1 MSHAGAAAPEVSV
14 VMPCLNEEAAIG
26 ACIEKIRRTFDQ
38 AGLDGEIV
46 VCDNGST
53 DRSVAIAEAMGARVV
68 HQPERG
74 YGNAYL
80 KGFDSARGRYLVM
93 GDADDTY
100 DFTLI
105 PEFLKALREG
115 GNAFVT
121 GSRYLGGG
129 DGNIT
134 GLHRWFGNPAL
145 TRILNALFGTR
156 YTDVYCGFR
165 AFSREA
171 YERIRPVSPGME
183 FNLELAINA
192 GLAGLKTAE
201 IPIVLAPR
209 KGESKLRTFR
219 DGWRSLR
226 MMLLYSPNQLFLVP
240 GSVLLSLGLLL
251 HVAVLLGLVRFGGR
265 PAAGVTAVFATV
277 LSVVGFEILSLGLHA
292 KTYSWSRRFDHDNRF
307 LGGFYSRFTLETGLL
322 MGLGLALA
330 GLAIL
335 ATIVVEWVKSDL
347 LPLPHPEWASFGAT
361 LDHPR
366 TEHGVLLVVHL
377 GHVHEAARGT
387 AMTEPAE
394 SRPWSTIELRL
405 AALIVLIAA
414 ALWAPRLR
422 GPLDLRYDAGV
433 YYILGRSLA
442 EGHGYRLL
450 NEPGAIEAIQYPPV
464 LPAVAALHRAGPG
477 NQRSRRG
484 RPCAPAHDGA
494 AVSRVRPCVVRAG
507 ATVPVAGFA
516 FAAALLAIL
525 NAQVVFSPTTS
536 RPTCPTPPSPC
547 SSSSTRRIRGGGTRR
562 DGIRPAHR
570 RRGAA
575 RRVGGAEPGAT
586 PLA

>member
-1 MSHAGAAAPEVSV
+1 MSPEVSV
-14 VMPCLNEEAAIG
+14 VMPCLNEEEAIG
-26 ACIEKIRRTFDQ
+26 ACIEKIRRTFDE

-53 DRSVAIAEAMGARVV
+53 DRSVAIAESLGARVV

-80 KGFDSARGRYLVM
+80 KGFDAARGRYLVM

-100 DFTLI
+100 DFSLI
-105 PEFLKALREG
+105 PRFLDALRVD

-129 DGNIT
+129 HGNIT
-134 GLHRWFGNPAL
+134 FLHRWFGNPAL

-226 MMLLYSPNQLFLVP
+226 MMLLYSPNQLFFVP
-240 GSVLLSLGLLL
+240 GGVLLSLGLLIHL
-251 HVAVLLGLVRFGGR
+251 AVLLGLVRFGGR

-292 KTYSWSRRFDHDNRF
+292 KTYSWSRRFDRDNRF
-307 LGGFYSRFTLETGLL
+307 LSGFYGRFKLETGLL
-322 MGLGLALA
+322 LGLGLALA
-330 GLAIL
+330 GVAIL
-335 ATIVVEWVKSDL
+335 AVVVVEWLRSDL

-361 LDHPR
+361 L
-366 TEHGVLLVVHL
+366 T
-377 GHVHEAARGT
+377 
-387 AMTEPAE
+387 
-394 SRPWSTIELRL
+394 
-405 AALIVLIAA
+405 
-414 ALWAPRLR
+414 
-422 GPLDLRYDAGV
+422 
-433 YYILGRSLA
+433 ILG
-442 EGHGYRLL
+442 
-450 NEPGAIEAIQYPPV
+450 
-464 LPAVAALHRAGPG
+464 
-477 NQRSRRG
+477 
-484 RPCAPAHDGA
+484 
-494 AVSRVRPCVVRAG
+494 
-507 ATVPVAGFA
+507 
-516 FAAALLAIL
+516 
-525 NAQVVFSPTTS
+525 
-536 RPTCPTPPSPC
+536 
-547 SSSSTRRIRGGGTRR
+547 SSTMFSSLFISAMSMTRPEGQR
-562 DGIRPAHR
+562 
-570 RRGAA
+570 
-575 RRVGGAEPGAT
+575 
-586 PLA
+586 

>member
-1 MSHAGAAAPEVSV
+1 M
-14 VMPCLNEEAAIG
+14 
-26 ACIEKIRRTFDQ
+26 
-38 AGLDGEIV
+38 
-46 VCDNGST
+46 CDNGST

-134 GLHRWFGNPAL
+134 ALHRWFGNPAL

-307 LGGFYSRFTLETGLL
+307 LSGFYGRFTLETGLL
-322 MGLGLALA
+322 VGLGLALA

-361 LDHPR
+361 L
-366 TEHGVLLVVHL
+366 T
-377 GHVHEAARGT
+377 
-387 AMTEPAE
+387 
-394 SRPWSTIELRL
+394 
-405 AALIVLIAA
+405 
-414 ALWAPRLR
+414 
-422 GPLDLRYDAGV
+422 
-433 YYILGRSLA
+433 ILGLS
-442 EGHGYRLL
+442 
-450 NEPGAIEAIQYPPV
+450 
-464 LPAVAALHRAGPG
+464 
-477 NQRSRRG
+477 
-484 RPCAPAHDGA
+484 
-494 AVSRVRPCVVRAG
+494 
-507 ATVPVAGFA
+507 T
-516 FAAALLAIL
+516 
-525 NAQVVFSPTTS
+525 VFSS
-536 RPTCPTPPSPC
+536 LFISAMSMRRPEGQ
-547 SSSSTRRIRGGGTRR
+547 R
-562 DGIRPAHR
+562 
-570 RRGAA
+570 
-575 RRVGGAEPGAT
+575 
-586 PLA
+586 

>member
-1 MSHAGAAAPEVSV
+1 MSHTGMAVPEVSV

-26 ACIEKIRRTFDQ
+26 ACIEKIRRTLDQ
-38 AGLDGEIV
+38 GGLDGEIV

-100 DFTLI
+100 DFTMI
-105 PEFLKALREG
+105 PDFLKALRRD

-129 DGNIT
+129 DANIT
-134 GLHRWFGNPAL
+134 ALHRWFGNPAL

-165 AFSREA
+165 AFTREA
-171 YERIRPVSPGME
+171 YEQIRPVSPGME

-240 GSVLLSLGLLL
+240 GTVLLCLGLLIHL
-251 HVAVLLGLVRFGGR
+251 AVLFGLVRFGGR

-277 LSVVGFEILSLGLHA
+277 FSVVGFEILSLGLHA
-292 KTYSWSRRFDHDNRF
+292 KTYSWSRRFDRNNRF
-307 LGGFYSRFTLETGLL
+307 LSGFYIRFKLETGLL
-322 MGLGLALA
+322 VGLGLALA

-335 ATIVVEWVKSDL
+335 GTIVVKWVQSDL

-361 LDHPR
+361 L
-366 TEHGVLLVVHL
+366 T
-377 GHVHEAARGT
+377 
-387 AMTEPAE
+387 
-394 SRPWSTIELRL
+394 
-405 AALIVLIAA
+405 
-414 ALWAPRLR
+414 
-422 GPLDLRYDAGV
+422 
-433 YYILGRSLA
+433 ILGLS
-442 EGHGYRLL
+442 
-450 NEPGAIEAIQYPPV
+450 
-464 LPAVAALHRAGPG
+464 
-477 NQRSRRG
+477 
-484 RPCAPAHDGA
+484 
-494 AVSRVRPCVVRAG
+494 
-507 ATVPVAGFA
+507 T
-516 FAAALLAIL
+516 
-525 NAQVVFSPTTS
+525 VFSS
-536 RPTCPTPPSPC
+536 LFISAMSMRRPEGQ
-547 SSSSTRRIRGGGTRR
+547 R
-562 DGIRPAHR
+562 
-570 RRGAA
+570 
-575 RRVGGAEPGAT
+575 
-586 PLA
+586 